1 MPSDAFYKQVPN
13 ALTIARAVLA
23 CIFFWML
30 AYWPYQPA
38 RPATTYLNIA
48 LVIYVIAT
56 FTDAVD
62 GYLARRW
69 NATSTFG
76 RIVDPLVDKILVL
89 GSFVYFAG
97 PSFVDLSGARPTT
110 LTGVTPTVVVILLV
124 REFLVTGLRS
134 VAEAGGK
141 KFGAAWS
148 GKIKMILQ
156 CVTIGVILAYV
167 NYHPVLVQNGYDPAA
182 RIIRDLC
189 VWGTVI
195 VTLISGALYVRRALQ
210 LSSNA
215 GSADN
220 G

>member
-23 CIFFWML
+23 CVFFAML

-38 RPATTYLNIA
+38 RPATLYLNIA
-48 LVIYVIAT
+48 LILYVIAT
-56 FTDAVD
+56 FTDAFD

-97 PSFVDLSGARPTT
+97 PSFVYTDGGRPFT

-167 NYHPVLVQNGYDPAA
+167 NYHPVLRDNGYEPAA
-182 RIIRDLC
+182 RLVRDLC
-189 VWGTVI
+189 VWGTVA
-195 VTLISGALYVRRALQ
+195 VTVFSGALYVRRAIV
-210 LSSNA
+210 LSGSS

-220 G
+220 E